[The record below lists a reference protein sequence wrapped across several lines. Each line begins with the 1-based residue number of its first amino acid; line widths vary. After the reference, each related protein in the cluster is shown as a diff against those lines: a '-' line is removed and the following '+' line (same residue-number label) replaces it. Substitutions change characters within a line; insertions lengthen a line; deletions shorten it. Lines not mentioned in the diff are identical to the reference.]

1 MAQGI
6 GRVDAFCTYIV
17 STRSR
22 LALVLVLSTVLHV
35 ALLSRLPRTPIPVP
49 PTVLDVALDVERT
62 PPRRRPVPRMKA
74 TDNVPPNARESNQP
88 LRSLFDMIPDDLR
101 TEIERERAHR
111 RGAVPGSAPLPEL
124 PALGEKQRR
133 PEGLMRSDRLASGGV
148 RYEYQDRN
156 GKTTVWECPEPD
168 PNDSFALNLC
178 RTGY

>member
-88 LRSLFDMIPDDLR
+88 LRSLFDTIPDDLR

-124 PALGEKQRR
+124 PAL
-133 PEGLMRSDRLASGGV
+133 GGV